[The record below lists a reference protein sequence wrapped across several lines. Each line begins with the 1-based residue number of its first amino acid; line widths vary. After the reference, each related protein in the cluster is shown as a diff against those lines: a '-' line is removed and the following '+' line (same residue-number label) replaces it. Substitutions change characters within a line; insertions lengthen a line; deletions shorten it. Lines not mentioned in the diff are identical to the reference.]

1 MLEAGEGDG
10 MFQGLLRIVLEMD
23 QTVDQPR
30 REGIA
35 GAYPVHDIGD
45 GEFPRHQ
52 GSFSARQHSRPVV
65 VVGGT
70 AFAQG
75 DRGVFGLGISG

>member
-35 GAYPVHDIGD
+35 RAYPVHDIGD

-52 GSFSARQHSRPVV
+52 GKLFGSSA
-65 VVGGT
+65 
-70 AFAQG
+70 
-75 DRGVFGLGISG
+75 